1 MHWKQLQAG
10 HAIGGRNNAV
20 LFDADI
26 CRPQCV
32 GCNVFNR
39 GNYPIFASKLIRE
52 NGLEWF
58 ESKLAGARKTVKLTR
73 IDLEDLIVNYK
84 KKLEALD
91 GKDTRAEEAS
101 PSRSPS
107 EVEAV

>member
-32 GCNVFNR
+32 ACNVFAR
-39 GNYPIFASKLIRE
+39 GQYPIFASKLIRE

-73 IDLEDLIVNYK
+73 GDLEGLIQDYQAK
-84 KKLEALD
+84 LAKLE
-91 GKDTRAEEAS
+91 TVNE
-101 PSRSPS
+101 
-107 EVEAV
+107 